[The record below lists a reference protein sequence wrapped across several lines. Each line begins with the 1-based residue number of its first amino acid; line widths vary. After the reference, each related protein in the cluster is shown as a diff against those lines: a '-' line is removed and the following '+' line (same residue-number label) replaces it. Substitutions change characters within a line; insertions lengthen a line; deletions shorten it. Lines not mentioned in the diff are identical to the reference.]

1 MYAGYVDDRL
11 LFSAGM
17 AGYEISA
24 GTLHKEIGKCDSAII
39 KLPPSNLMRDTP
51 VKRASIIK
59 ICKDG
64 VTVFKGCVADTS
76 MDFAGNKTYNIDGA
90 MMWMKDI
97 CKPPFTMT
105 EDTMLYYA
113 TAIITQY
120 NDVCRATKQIK
131 LGTVDDTLPTLAVEQ
146 TEYKSML
153 SLLQDAAQAIGGTLC
168 IRYDGD
174 DIFLDVIKAYDHR
187 CAQQIEIS
195 KNLLDLTD
203 QIDSADLI
211 TRVYPLGK
219 DGLTIASVNNN
230 STCLINADA
239 EGLYGRID
247 GTLRVDTDDADAL
260 KAQAAAYLAQYCG
273 LSHGIRVTAA
283 DLSAVDFK
291 LESYHIGDSVR
302 VVSPPHGIDTIMQ
315 VTSMDTSLVSEKDT
329 MVLGWSNRTLTGAVA
344 SGGGSSSGTTTSGG
358 GGTIDVDDAL
368 SLDSTNPVQNKVVT
382 AALAG
387 KASTATATQPAAGL
401 MSAADKVKLDGIE
414 DGATKT
420 IVDDAMS
427 DTSTNPVQNK
437 IVTAELDKKA
447 GKDVATADADGLMSA
462 ADKVKLDGIE
472 DGATKTIVD
481 DAMSDTSTNPVQNKV
496 IKKYI
501 DEKGVNYF
509 DTYVEKPTKE
519 KLTAYADYYTCE
531 CKATHTY
538 AEIAAALA
546 KDMVPRVLLVDVIDS
561 VGANRIVCPLNEYY
575 NGADGSYDFDAPNI
589 AGMYGYGT
597 GIVSISEDGAV
608 YTCSAGELPPATD
621 KDNGKCLVVDG
632 GRYRCGTPAAA
643 TQSTPGYMSAAD
655 KAKLDGIEAGANKTV
670 VDAALDA
677 TSTNPVQNKAV
688 KTALDGKAGTA
699 VATASAN
706 GLMSAADKAKLDG
719 IDVGANKTTV
729 DAALDAASENPVQN
743 KAVKKALDGKL
754 STRGGE
760 ISASLEVGQTV
771 SAEGSVSVG
780 RTSTDTGIHFEK
792 AASDAGRISHGSDP
806 MTGVA
811 PIARLKVASPTEDD
825 DAATKGYVDGSAV
838 RYDAAQELE
847 FAQKGQARQNID
859 AAGVDSHQFQGFLT
873 LSPANETLGHGV
885 GLSPTG
891 SGHNYTLDISDVD
904 EGNPT
909 LLTGVKTP
917 TDANTN
923 AATTVEYVKN
933 KIAEVAASGGVDVD
947 NALSATSTN
956 PVQNKVVTAALTGKA
971 GTAVATTS
979 ANGLMSA
986 ADKTKL
992 DGVEAGATRTTVDA
1006 ALDAASENPVQNKA
1020 VLSALDGKMDKSGGT
1035 FTGNVYGKYFCGT
1048 WLQSTAASDLGRTPG
1063 KIAVLDDSGWV
1074 YYRTPA
1080 ELLADIGA
1088 MSGGDYYTKAETDAA
1103 IAVRASTSAYGT
1115 TKLSNSTTSS
1125 SKTLAAT
1132 PYAVKTALAQAKAYV
1147 DSAIAVAINSAY

>member
-1 MYAGYVDDRL
+1 MGDQSTYVGPTAAAKL
-11 LFSAGM
+11 AALAK
-17 AGYEISA
+17 AA
-24 GTLHKEIGKCDSAII
+24 AKNAI
-39 KLPPSNLMRDTP
+39 
-51 VKRASIIK
+51 
-59 ICKDG
+59 
-64 VTVFKGCVADTS
+64 
-76 MDFAGNKTYNIDGA
+76 
-90 MMWMKDI
+90 
-97 CKPPFTMT
+97 
-105 EDTMLYYA
+105 
-113 TAIITQY
+113 
-120 NDVCRATKQIK
+120 
-131 LGTVDDTLPTLAVEQ
+131 TVDDQLYSQ
-146 TEYKSML
+146 
-153 SLLQDAAQAIGGTLC
+153 
-168 IRYDGD
+168 
-174 DIFLDVIKAYDHR
+174 
-187 CAQQIEIS
+187 
-195 KNLLDLTD
+195 
-203 QIDSADLI
+203 
-211 TRVYPLGK
+211 
-219 DGLTIASVNNN
+219 
-230 STCLINADA
+230 ST
-239 EGLYGRID
+239 
-247 GTLRVDTDDADAL
+247 
-260 KAQAAAYLAQYCG
+260 
-273 LSHGIRVTAA
+273 H
-283 DLSAVDFK
+283 
-291 LESYHIGDSVR
+291 
-302 VVSPPHGIDTIMQ
+302 
-315 VTSMDTSLVSEKDT
+315 
-329 MVLGWSNRTLTGAVA
+329 
-344 SGGGSSSGTTTSGG
+344 
-358 GGTIDVDDAL
+358 
-368 SLDSTNPVQNKVVT
+368 PVQNKVVT
-382 AALAG
+382 AALGEKAG
-387 KASTATATQPAAGL
+387 KSVATQYVNGLMSAADKAKLDGIEAGATKNSTATATADADGL

-437 IVTAELDKKA
+437 IVTAELGKKA

-462 ADKVKLDGIE
+462 EDKVKLDGIE
-472 DGATKTIVD
+472 EGATKTIVD

-496 IKKYI
+496 IKQYV

-546 KDMVPRVLLVDVIDS
+546 KDMVPRVLLVDVIGS

-597 GIVSISEDGAV
+597 GIVSISKDGAV

-655 KAKLDGIEAGANKTV
+655 KVKLDGIDVGANKTV

-677 TSTNPVQNKAV
+677 GSANPVQNKAV
-688 KTALDGKAGTA
+688 KAALDGKAGTA
-699 VATASAN
+699 VATTSAN
-706 GLMSAADKAKLDG
+706 GLMSAADKTKLDG
-719 IDVGANKTTV
+719 VEAGANKTTV

-743 KAVKKALDGKL
+743 KAVKAALDSKL

-760 ISASLEVGQTV
+760 ISGHLSVGLTV

-792 AASDAGRISHGSDP
+792 AGSDVGRISHGSDP

-825 DAATKGYVDGSAV
+825 DAATKAYVDGSAV
-838 RYDAAQELE
+838 RYDAAQTLTD
-847 FAQKGQARQNID
+847 AQKAQARENVD
-859 AAGVDSHQFQGFLT
+859 AASAFAPILTSPVMIRKERATDSAGVYLSTIDIGEKHAEIRLEDVNENAPVAIANLRTPTGAGTDDYAATKGYVDSK
-873 LSPANETLGHGV
+873 V
-885 GLSPTG
+885 
-891 SGHNYTLDISDVD
+891 
-904 EGNPT
+904 
-909 LLTGVKTP
+909 
-917 TDANTN
+917 
-923 AATTVEYVKN
+923 
-933 KIAEVAASGGVDVD
+933 ASGGGVTVDD
-947 NALSATSTN
+947 AMSDTSTN

-992 DGVEAGATRTTVDA
+992 DGVEAGATKITIDSAMSGSSNNPVANHVVKQYVDDKVAAAGSNITVDA
-1006 ALDAASENPVQNKA
+1006 TLNATSTNPVQNK
-1020 VLSALDGKMDKSGGT
+1020 VVKSALDGKLSTSGGT
-1035 FTGNVYGKYFCGT
+1035 LTGNLTGKYITGT